1 MDQLLEFNRSAIS
14 VIEGGEL
21 NTHCADQMYTLYTQV
36 GTEHMHIHLHT
47 HTGTQIGSLKLD
59 DETTVT
65 GLGRAPA
72 VLVVS
77 GCRT

>member
-1 MDQLLEFNRSAIS
+1 
-14 VIEGGEL
+14 
-21 NTHCADQMYTLYTQV
+21 MYTLYTQV